1 MIRDA
6 VIIELLCAEFVQPV
20 VEIDS
25 NAAYLGPWGTEPADC
40 TQRFVGNIQQLVQ
53 ANTRLVIYF
62 LLRIS
67 AVISMHRLSQPV
79 CGLCRVYGDDM
90 NLSLHRFTPDMGNAT
105 LLMATRLHP
114 GKPSRVEWETGSRSC
129 WTSSR
134 MSIFPSGERQVSLKT
149 ICLLKA
155 VPIVQREILLLWFQ
169 RCIKV
174 IFSHGNLSTTPIPK
188 SWNVV

>member
-1 MIRDA
+1 MIQDA
-6 VIIELLCAEFVQPV
+6 GTIELLCAEFVQPE

-25 NAAYLGPWGTEPADC
+25 NTAYLGPCGTEPADC

-53 ANTRLVIYF
+53 ANTQPVIYF
-62 LLRIS
+62 LLHIS

-129 WTSSR
+129 WISSR

-149 ICLLKA
+149 ICLLKY
-155 VPIVQREILLLWFQ
+155 VPIIQNEILYYGFKGYMQCLEKY
-169 RCIKV
+169 R
-174 IFSHGNLSTTPIPK
+174 
-188 SWNVV
+188 